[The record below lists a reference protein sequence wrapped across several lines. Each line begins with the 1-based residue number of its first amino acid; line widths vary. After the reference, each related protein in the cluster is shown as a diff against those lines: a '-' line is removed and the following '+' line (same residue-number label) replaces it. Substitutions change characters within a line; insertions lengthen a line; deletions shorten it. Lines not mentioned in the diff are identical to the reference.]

1 MAKCLLINPSYK
13 ASYGSSKVS
22 IIDPIFPTVALLSLA
37 AMAEKH
43 GHQVEVLDL
52 SYDQYDWRKVE
63 ERIKK
68 YSPDIVG
75 MTGTTPLMNQIR
87 DISVMI
93 KRQFANIVVVAGGS
107 HVSALPKESL
117 CESML
122 DIVIAGEGEITF
134 AEILDG
140 IPLKNILGIYY
151 RDQNGEIQKNPP
163 RPFIANLDDLPL
175 PAWHLFD
182 AQTYKNKISRLL
194 SRKVPSGMI
203 EFSRGCIYKCDFC
216 ASKIT
221 MALGYRKKSPKRCA
235 EEVKHLFRHGW
246 REFALTD
253 DIFTSDNPWAKDV
266 CREIEKKLAILID
279 KAIRRGKTGSLLG
292 PVLKNST
299 HPE

>member
-122 DIVIAGEGEITF
+122 DIVIA
-134 AEILDG
+134 L
-140 IPLKNILGIYY
+140 P
-151 RDQNGEIQKNPP
+151 
-163 RPFIANLDDLPL
+163 PL
-175 PAWHLFD
+175 PNFFNTSAFP
-182 AQTYKNKISRLL
+182 
-194 SRKVPSGMI
+194 V
-203 EFSRGCIYKCDFC
+203 
-216 ASKIT
+216 SKPNET
-221 MALGYRKKSPKRCA
+221 R
-235 EEVKHLFRHGW
+235 
-246 REFALTD
+246 
-253 DIFTSDNPWAKDV
+253 
-266 CREIEKKLAILID
+266 
-279 KAIRRGKTGSLLG
+279 
-292 PVLKNST
+292 
-299 HPE
+299 